1 MPKLLTL
8 TFALLLAGAPW
19 RCPAETVRWTV
30 EDDGVKARVEFST
43 VPGKLE
49 RRLSKRLDLDGL
61 SLAVLTVDNRSGED
75 TYVVDP
81 DGVVQVK
88 LKDGSRVISTDLSW
102 ELFWGGDRELL
113 FLMSPDRVAPLSD
126 RKWLVAFKTTFKPE
140 DVESVTVTVFG
151 PQREQQ
157 DADTPTTPPAR

>member
-1 MPKLLTL
+1 MRNLLTL
-8 TFALLLAGAPW
+8 MLVAWLASAPLW
-19 RCPAETVRWTV
+19 CPAETVRWTV

-43 VPGKLE
+43 VPGRLE
-49 RRLSKRLDLDGL
+49 RRLSKRLDLEGL

-88 LKDGSRVISTDLSW
+88 LKDGTRVTSTDLSW
-102 ELFWGGDRELL
+102 QLFWGGDRELL
-113 FLMSPDRVAPLSD
+113 FLMSHDRVAPLSD

-140 DVESVTVTVFG
+140 DVESVTVTVFR
-151 PQREQQ
+151 PRREEE
-157 DADTPTTPPAR
+157 DTETPATPPAR